1 MISTKAYKGQ
11 NDSKM
16 YFSKTCNNVNLKHVT
31 TKKKKNKKKNV
42 ALTKKKK
49 KKKKKIP

>member
-31 TKKKKNKKKNV
+31 TKKKRRTNEK
-42 ALTKKKK
+42 KKKK